1 MKNHEKT
8 IFDISFPKSDLKT
21 DLINIEITTDADIV
35 IARQEARELAKH
47 LQFSSSELAVIAAAI
62 SELARN
68 IVSYAHRGTISF
80 GIITEHRK
88 KGFLVIARDYGPG
101 IANIKLAMQQ
111 GYSTSNSL
119 GLGLPGVKRLMDT
132 FEITSQIGKGTFIIV
147 KKWIS

>member
-1 MKNHEKT
+1 MKNDEFEKS
-8 IFDISFPKSDLKT
+8 ILDGSSLDN
-21 DLINIEITTDADIV
+21 DLINVEINTDADIV

-47 LQFSSSELAVIAAAI
+47 LEFSSSELAVIAAAI

-68 IVSYAHRGTISF
+68 IVAYARKGTISF
-80 GIITEHRK
+80 GIINEHRK
-88 KGFLVIARDYGPG
+88 KGFLVIARDFGPG

-132 FEITSQIGKGTFIIV
+132 FEINSKLGVGTSVIV
-147 KKWIS
+147 KKWTS

>member
-1 MKNHEKT
+1 VKKHELDKNILET
-8 IFDISFPKSDLKT
+8 SSPGSNLVDVE
-21 DLINIEITTDADIV
+21 INTDADIV
-35 IARQEARELAKH
+35 TARQEARELAKH
-47 LQFSSSELAVIAAAI
+47 LEFSSSELAVIAAAI

-68 IVSYAHRGTISF
+68 IVSYAHKGTISF

-88 KGFLVIARDYGPG
+88 KGFLVIARDSGPG
-101 IANIKLAMQQ
+101 IANVKLAMQQ

-132 FEITSQIGKGTFIIV
+132 FEISSQLGTGTSVII

>member
-1 MKNHEKT
+1 MKNHELEKN
-8 IFDISFPKSDLKT
+8 SLDLSPANIN
-21 DLINIEITTDADIV
+21 LVNIEINTDADIV
-35 IARQEARELAKH
+35 VARQEARELAKH
-47 LQFSSSELAVIAAAI
+47 LEFSSSELAVIAAAI

-68 IVSYAHRGTISF
+68 IVSYARKGTISF
-80 GIITEHRK
+80 GIITENRK
-88 KGFLVIARDYGPG
+88 RGFLVIARDNGPG

-132 FEITSQIGKGTFIIV
+132 FEISSELGAGTSVIV